1 MKLTDLYLYVLFA
14 AFVVAVVISLW
25 RSHRKPGNDFDLL
38 DLLMENGR
46 VSRLA
51 AAFSVA
57 LAITSWLMLKLAV
70 DGKMTEGYLGIY
82 GGLWITPII
91 SRMFATSAP
100 SRPED
105 AS

>member
-14 AFVVAVVISLW
+14 AFVALVVVSLW

-38 DLLMENGR
+38 DLLLENGR

-51 AAFSVA
+51 AAFAVA

-91 SRMFATSAP
+91 SRMFATSEP

-105 AS
+105 EK